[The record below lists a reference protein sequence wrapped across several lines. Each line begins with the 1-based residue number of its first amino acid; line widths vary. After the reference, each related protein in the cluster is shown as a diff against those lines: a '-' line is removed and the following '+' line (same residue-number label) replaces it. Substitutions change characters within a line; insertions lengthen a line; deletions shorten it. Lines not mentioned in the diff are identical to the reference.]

1 MADHDDFEAQMD
13 IETLQRAEKV
23 LHDPGRMGRAKEF
36 ARRQSDVLKD
46 QSEALQE
53 FSKSKARTRRVF
65 DGAVKR

>member
-23 LHDPGRMGRAKEF
+23 LHDPGRLGRAKEF
-36 ARRQSDVLKD
+36 AKRQSEALQD

-53 FSKSKARTRRVF
+53 FSKTRTRRVF